1 MSTPDRYG
9 CEEAF
14 RRLDDYVDRELSADE
29 IRLVGKH
36 LETCAT
42 CAAEFTFED
51 RVIACVRRKVQRI
64 SMPKDLMTRISAKLS
79 EGEDSSSSA

>member
-14 RRLDDYVDRELSADE
+14 RRLDDYVDRELSSGE
-29 IRLVGKH
+29 IRLVREH

-42 CAAEFTFED
+42 CAAEFTFEHQL
-51 RVIACVRRKVQRI
+51 IACVRRKVQRI
-64 SMPKDLMTRISAKLS
+64 AMPKDLMTRISAKLS